1 MNTTLGWINLALIT
15 AMGLIYPLRM
25 TYLKTK
31 DKKLLSLY
39 KTMRVIHPLTG
50 GVIILIGLIHGY
62 MSLGTI
68 RLHTGLLIV
77 IVLLFM
83 AGIALLGPRTKL
95 LKKNWRVVHRF
106 MGLLLWS
113 SILLHLFYRS
123 LI

>member
-31 DKKLLSLY
+31 DKKLLSFY
-39 KTMRVIHPLTG
+39 KKMRVIHPLMG
-50 GVIILIGLIHGY
+50 GAIITIGLIHGY

-77 IVLLFM
+77 IVLAIM
-83 AGIALLGPRTKL
+83 GAIALLGPRTTF